1 MKKLKKN
8 KMKEVICINDKNLPG
23 GAVVVKGREYTVI
36 EEFLNNYDQRVYIIE
51 GIVNQGTTKMGLRW
65 IGYDASR
72 FVEPEKLTI
81 ENYEHA
87 YAEN

>member
-1 MKKLKKN
+1 
-8 KMKEVICINDKNLPG
+8 MKEVICINDKNMPE
-23 GAVVVKGREYTVI
+23 GAVVVKGREYIVI
-36 EEFLNNYDQRVYIIE
+36 EEFVNNYDQRVYIIE

-72 FVEPEKLTI
+72 FAEPEKLMK

-87 YAEN
+87 YVEN

>member
-1 MKKLKKN
+1 
-8 KMKEVICINDKNLPG
+8 MKEVICINDKNLPG
-23 GAVVVKGREYTVI
+23 GAAVIKGREYTVI

-65 IGYDASR
+65 MGYDASR
-72 FVEPEKLTI
+72 FAEPKKLAV

-87 YAEN
+87 YTEN

>member
-8 KMKEVICINDKNLPG
+8 KMRKVVCINDKKLPA
-23 GAVVVKGREYTVI
+23 GAEVVKGREYIVI
-36 EEFLNNYDQRVYIIE
+36 KESINNYDQRVYIIE
-51 GIVNQGTTKMGLRW
+51 GIVNEGITKMGLHW

-72 FVEPEKLTI
+72 FAEPEKLAT
-81 ENYEHA
+81 ENYEYA